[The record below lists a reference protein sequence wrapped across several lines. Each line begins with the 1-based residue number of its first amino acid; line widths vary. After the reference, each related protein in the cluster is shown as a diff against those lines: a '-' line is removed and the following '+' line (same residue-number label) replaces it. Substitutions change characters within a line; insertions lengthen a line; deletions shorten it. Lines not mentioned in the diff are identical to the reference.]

1 MRAFFVF
8 IFTLTA
14 LIARNLP
21 QETENLSPKIV
32 AVDWTAAEI
41 LRSIGY
47 DVAAIGDKRNYEIW
61 VKEPS
66 VENAVD
72 LGLRMQPNLEALIK
86 LKPDFIIIPSFF
98 EFNKNALAQ
107 YARVEVIDAY
117 KEGDLY
123 ENILDATHRIAKIAK
138 REKEAQNLIRENE
151 EFFKNLRA
159 ELARF
164 SNEPIATIQFIDSKH
179 LRIYGE
185 NSIYGVSLK
194 KMGLKN
200 ASPKEFTFNLWG
212 IATVPITSLFKLPK
226 NSRLVIVEPNPLDI
240 KRELKFNGLFRAL
253 GFFENS
259 IQTSPIWSAGAIL
272 SMRRFATQ
280 LAQNLN
286 QDPRK

>member
-117 KEGDLY
+117 KEGGFIRKY
-123 ENILDATHRIAKIAK
+123 FGRDASYRQNRKKRKRSAKSHTRKRRI
-138 REKEAQNLIRENE
+138 
-151 EFFKNLRA
+151 F
-159 ELARF
+159 
-164 SNEPIATIQFIDSKH
+164 
-179 LRIYGE
+179 
-185 NSIYGVSLK
+185 
-194 KMGLKN
+194 
-200 ASPKEFTFNLWG
+200 
-212 IATVPITSLFKLPK
+212 
-226 NSRLVIVEPNPLDI
+226 
-240 KRELKFNGLFRAL
+240 
-253 GFFENS
+253 
-259 IQTSPIWSAGAIL
+259 
-272 SMRRFATQ
+272 
-280 LAQNLN
+280 
-286 QDPRK
+286 

>member
-107 YARVEVIDAY
+107 YARVEVVDAY

-138 REKEAQNLIRENE
+138 REKEKKKHKISYEKTRRARA
-151 EFFKNLRA
+151 FFKRTYRDDPVYRQQAFENLR
-159 ELARF
+159 RKQH
-164 SNEPIATIQFIDSKH
+164 IRSKPEKN
-179 LRIYGE
+179 GA
-185 NSIYGVSLK
+185 K
-194 KMGLKN
+194 K
-200 ASPKEFTFNLWG
+200 
-212 IATVPITSLFKLPK
+212 
-226 NSRLVIVEPNPLDI
+226 R
-240 KRELKFNGLFRAL
+240 RA
-253 GFFENS
+253 
-259 IQTSPIWSAGAIL
+259 
-272 SMRRFATQ
+272 
-280 LAQNLN
+280 
-286 QDPRK
+286 